1 MKAKLATAISVIGV
15 LGAGSAA
22 AMVNTQILDSNPTE
36 SGASKA
42 VLPPAPTESG
52 ASKAVLPPAPTVEV
66 SVPSVT
72 DPIEVGNLQVVE
84 VVRDSTTTT
93 VPATTTTPATTAP
106 ATQPSDLL
114 TSFNVGEAGVVTV
127 DVIDGQLVLVS
138 AEPKSGWAV
147 TKAEDDS
154 NDDSDEQHN
163 EVDVEFVSATV
174 RVEFGA
180 EYIDGR
186 IVPHVESKSIGG
198 QSSNS
203 TSAAAPAGPAPAQG
217 PTVGGDDDEHDDHE
231 DEHHEDDEHQGEHE
245 DEHEDERDDD

>member
-22 AMVNTQILDSNPTE
+22 AMVNTQILDSN
-36 SGASKA
+36 
-42 VLPPAPTESG
+42 PTESG

-231 DEHHEDDEHQGEHE
+231 DDDHEDDDHEDEHHEDDEHQGEHE
-245 DEHEDERDDD
+245 DERDDD